1 MSKSLSFELKISM
14 PISLYEKACTYSVI
28 TVMKM
33 QRFSPGVYGDL
44 TFIVQFAEECQQH
57 EGRGDPKEKAP

>member
-1 MSKSLSFELKISM
+1 ML
-14 PISLYEKACTYSVI
+14 ISLYEKACTYSVI